1 MLLREEFEKIE
12 KEAIGKQKARNNAA
26 SAIRDAKARYVKTKT
41 RARSKKSAL
50 EKDAALHS
58 KRFDCLKLFETSD
71 DIQEYYGLGEITESE
86 RDRLEDL
93 WDEREHIREMS
104 VDGVYSDLVTQ
115 CLDMAERY
123 VSGLFED
130 EIEDY
135 EEQKHILEK
144 EQKKADELHH
154 QMHEEYKAWKNG
166 WGKYSPNNNTDEE
179 DEDE

>member
-41 RARSKKSAL
+41 RARSKKAAL

-58 KRFDCLKLFETSD
+58 KRFDCLNLFDKRE
-71 DIQEYYGLGEITESE
+71 DIQEYFGFGDITESE

-115 CLDMAERY
+115 CLDLAEKY

-130 EIEDY
+130 EIEEY
-135 EEQKHILEK
+135 EEQKHIWEK

-166 WGKYSPNNNTDEE
+166 WGKYAQSNRE
-179 DEDE
+179 DEDENI